1 MKAIK
6 DLMRKVIAFLI
17 FQVKSRQL
25 RIILH
30 FLWLK
35 LL

>member
-1 MKAIK
+1 MRVIK

>member
-1 MKAIK
+1 MRAIK
-6 DLMRKVIAFLI
+6 DLIRKVIAFLL
-17 FQVKSRQL
+17 FQVKSRKL